1 MLLAALFGGLS
12 SPLLLVFGKVIASS
26 LKLASAVLDREL
38 VYKVLGAGLLG
49 MVDGA
54 AYVCG

>member
-1 MLLAALFGGLS
+1 MLLAALLGGLS
-12 SPLLLVFGKVIASS
+12 SALLVVFGRVVANS

-38 VYKVLGAGLLG
+38 VYMLLGAGSLG

-54 AYVCG
+54 AYDCE